1 MIGLLADWP
10 KCRSAPFWP
19 SKTALTG
26 QDSTIAGVL
35 PLGGHRRPPG
45 RQSQELIGVH
55 NTLTPLDCPTVRIV
69 ACQRTGAA
77 VVRFADVD
85 EVVASEGAERRGSA
99 PWQCRC
105 KARAMTRSDPEW
117 GRDPRRRRRRVLRW
131 DMDHNHDGVDAEVDK
146 LAGDSPGSGADL
158 QASPVADDDCHPV
171 DGVLGDDGE
180 ARALYLEHASASREA
195 PGRKNRLGRSLT
207 ECLHCSR
214 FDLRGLSL
222 ASRLPPDPVA
232 SLRNVTRTR

>member
-1 MIGLLADWP
+1 MRGVFAYEAPAVAMAVGTAGDQEVLLKAETFVEGL
-10 KCRSAPFWP
+10 
-19 SKTALTG
+19 
-26 QDSTIAGVL
+26 
-35 PLGGHRRPPG
+35 
-45 RQSQELIGVH
+45 
-55 NTLTPLDCPTVRIV
+55 V

-85 EVVASEGAERRGSA
+85 EVVASEGADRRGSA

-131 DMDHNHDGVDAEVDK
+131 DMDHNHDGVDAEVEK